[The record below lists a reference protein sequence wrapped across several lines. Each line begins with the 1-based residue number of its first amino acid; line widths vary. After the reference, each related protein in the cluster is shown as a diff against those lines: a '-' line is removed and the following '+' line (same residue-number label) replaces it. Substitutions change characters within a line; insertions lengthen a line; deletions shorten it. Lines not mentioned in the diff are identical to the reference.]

1 MCRLFGMS
9 AGTAPARATFW
20 LLDAP
25 DSLATQSHRE
35 PDGTGL
41 GWFDGEGAC
50 HVSKQ
55 PIAAYDDAEFARE
68 AREVC
73 SNTFLAHVRFAS
85 TGRINLL
92 NTHPFEQDGRLF
104 AHNGVIEDLAA
115 LEARLGDDSRRLVK
129 GDTDSER
136 FFALIT
142 REIGARDGDVDAG
155 IEAACAWV
163 AANLPLVSINF
174 VLATADGLWA
184 LRYPET
190 DTLYL
195 LERAPGEPLDHA
207 SHLGT
212 RIQSEAGI
220 DRPLVVVASEPM
232 DADPRWRAIAA
243 GELIHIT
250 DALEVITRRV
260 LNDPPTRPLSRA

>member
-9 AGTAPARATFW
+9 AGSVRARATFW

-41 GWFDGEGAC
+41 GWFDDKRAP

-55 PIAAYDDAEFARE
+55 PIAAYDDAQFGRE

-73 SNTFLAHVRFAS
+73 SNTFLAHIRFAT
-85 TGRINLL
+85 TGPHTLL

-104 AHNGVIEDLAA
+104 AHNGVVEDLTA
-115 LEARLGDDSRRLVK
+115 LEAYLGDDIRLVK

-142 REIGARDGDVDAG
+142 REIAARDGDVGAG
-155 IEAACAWV
+155 IEAACVWV
-163 AANLPLVSINF
+163 AANLRLVSINF
-174 VLATADGLWA
+174 VLATAKGLWA
-184 LRYPET
+184 LRYPTT

-195 LERAPGEPLDHA
+195 LERSPGEPLEQA
-207 SHLGT
+207 SHLGS
-212 RIQSEAGI
+212 RVHSLEGAN
-220 DRPLVVVASEPM
+220 RPLVVVASEPM
-232 DADPRWRAIAA
+232 DANPLWRELAS

-250 DALEVITRRV
+250 ETLEVRTRRV
-260 LNDPPTRPLSRA
+260 LREPPARPVTI

>member
-9 AGTAPARATFW
+9 AGSRPTRATFW

-25 DSLATQSHRE
+25 DSFAEQSRHD

-41 GWFDGEGAC
+41 GWFDADGAP

-55 PIAAYDDAEFARE
+55 SIAAYEDVDFGRE
-68 AREVC
+68 AREVRA
-73 SNTFLAHVRFAS
+73 STFVAHVRFAT
-85 TGRINLL
+85 TGAHSLL

-104 AHNGVIEDLAA
+104 AHNGVIEDLPE
-115 LEARLGDDSRRLVK
+115 LEAHLGEDRRLVK

-142 REIGARDGDVDAG
+142 REIAARGGDVGAG
-155 IEAACAWV
+155 IEAACGWV
-163 AANLPLVSINF
+163 ATNLPLVSINF
-174 VLATADGLWA
+174 VLATADGVWA
-184 LRYPET
+184 LRYPEK

-195 LERAPGEPLDHA
+195 LEREAGEPLEHA

-212 RIQSEAGI
+212 RVHSDEAV

-232 DADPRWRAIAA
+232 DANPGWRGLAA
-243 GELIHIT
+243 GELVHI
-250 DALEVITRRV
+250 DDSLEVRTRRI
-260 LNDPPTRPLSRA
+260 LDEPPS